1 MAGFHRRPRSVL
13 GSLRL
18 TLVAL
23 SALLVSSTALA
34 EPGPNASPT
43 TAEPTADSGVGA
55 EALTLPELTQLCQ
68 RLREPDPAARRE
80 AAERIIAAGPASVQT
95 IRLRLRRDLL
105 AAPGDLERLLDRL
118 SPDVHSG
125 SMPPRGDV
133 PPFDL
138 LPPLLAEQGE
148 DDDARRTL
156 AEAVEVVTLLRA
168 LTAVGDTP
176 ATRLLIQHGTRE
188 RGVFKAEVARD
199 VLRLG
204 TQALPAVLLTTRH
217 PDDGVARFG
226 TALLEWLHW
235 NDTGSQVQV
244 RDPAALAEV
253 LAVFGEL
260 ADRDKIP
267 VLISFSGS
275 EHAAVREAARASLL
289 RYGPSILWPARA
301 QYESFTGQEPNRS
314 WGWQELARQLFEA
327 QDRARMA
334 QAEQAMEEGLRLAA
348 ARDYAAMLTRYDQV
362 LSRWP
367 RYERRS
373 EMVPGLLAYA
383 EELDGRRQR
392 EEATRL
398 RARALLLAP
407 EGADADALRAR
418 LELDDAERALARGI
432 ADPAQL
438 DRIERTAPGVGDGR
452 IARLQT
458 RIAART
464 ERHSPY
470 FYRLVAVVG
479 LALFA
484 LGCLGLFVVRALMPG
499 RAKVGGSEKEGGE
512 RKGGAG
518 EKL

>member
-1 MAGFHRRPRSVL
+1 MAGTRRRPRSVL
-13 GSLRL
+13 GPVRL
-18 TLVAL
+18 SLVAL
-23 SALLVSSTALA
+23 LLLLGATARA
-34 EPGPNASPT
+34 EPGPVAGQAP
-43 TAEPTADSGVGA
+43 AETPAADGA

-68 RLREPDPAARRE
+68 RLREPDPEARRE
-80 AAERIIAAGPASVQT
+80 ASARIIAAGPASVQT

-105 AAPGDLERLLDRL
+105 AAPGDIERLLDRL
-118 SPDVHSG
+118 SPDVRG
-125 SMPPRGDV
+125 GRLPPRTEI

-148 DDDARRTL
+148 DDDARRVV
-156 AEAVEVVTLLRA
+156 AEAAEVVTLLRA
-168 LTAVGDTP
+168 LTAAGDTA
-176 ATRLLIQHGTRE
+176 ATRLIVQHGTRE

-204 TQALPAVLLTTRH
+204 TRALPAVLLTTRH

-226 TALLEWLHW
+226 TELLGWLHW

-244 RDPAALAEV
+244 RDPAMLAEV

-301 QYESFTGQEPNRS
+301 QFESFTGQEPDRS
-314 WGWQELARQLFEA
+314 WGWQELARRLFEA
-327 QDRARMA
+327 QDQARMA

-348 ARDYAAMLTRYDQV
+348 ARDYPAMLSRFEQV
-362 LSRWP
+362 LARWP
-367 RYERRS
+367 RYERRG
-373 EMVPGLLAYA
+373 EMVPGLLAFA
-383 EELDGRRQR
+383 DELDGRRQR
-392 EEATRL
+392 AQAARL
-398 RARALLLAP
+398 RARALLLVP
-407 EGADADALRAR
+407 EGAEADALRAR
-418 LELDDAERALARGI
+418 LQLDDAERALARGI

-438 DRIERTAPGVGDGR
+438 DRIERAAPGVGG
-452 IARLQT
+452 A
-458 RIAART
+458 RIAALRARIADRT

-484 LGCLGLFVVRALMPG
+484 LGCLGLFVVRAVIG
-499 RAKVGGSEKEGGE
+499 DRAKGRGGE
-512 RKGGAG
+512 DGGEGRKDDAA
-518 EKL
+518 ERT